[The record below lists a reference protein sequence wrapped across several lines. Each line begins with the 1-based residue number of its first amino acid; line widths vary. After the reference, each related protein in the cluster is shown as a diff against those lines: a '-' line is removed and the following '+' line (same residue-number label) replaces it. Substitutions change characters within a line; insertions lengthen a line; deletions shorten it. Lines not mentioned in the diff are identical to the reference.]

1 MTTREIFDAYFKN
14 GDEFL
19 YARDSMMRQHF
30 KVHDIHPHQSTMDVH
45 KISSPNRPFICFY
58 KVNYDIPYIYK
69 VIQNFKR

>member
-19 YARDSMMRQHF
+19 YVPDRLTQHHFQIRDIQPNQLEIAVCRTSL
-30 KVHDIHPHQSTMDVH
+30 
-45 KISSPNRPFICFY
+45 PNRPFTYFF
-58 KVNYDIPYIYK
+58 KVNGDVPYIYK